1 MNFSINKKNCK
12 FYVDKENKKVVCV
25 IPKTD
30 LMAVKFIEAT
40 SNIHIYHLNDNI
52 ADKLVMPRQFTG
64 IATCHEEDVFDE
76 EMGKLIAYNKARHKL
91 NCSLFKRLNIY
102 ASFLDN
108 KLNDFIDNCNNYGEK
123 QGKREQVRENKIKEH
138 FGE

>member
-1 MNFSINKKNCK
+1 MNFSVNKKNCK
-12 FYVDKENKKVVCV
+12 FYVDKEKKKVVCV
-25 IPKTD
+25 IPKTEF
-30 LMAVKFIEAT
+30 MAFRFVEA
-40 SNIHIYHLNDNI
+40 NYNENVIYLDEKVSDMLI
-52 ADKLVMPRQFTG
+52 MPRQFTG

-102 ASFLDN
+102 SNYLDK

-123 QGKREQVRENKIKEH
+123 QGRREQVRENKIKEH